1 MEWVETTA
9 KTVDEAKELALDQL
23 GVDAED
29 AEFEVLE
36 EPRPG
41 LFGRTRGEA
50 RVRARVRP
58 TRPRPKV
65 ERRDRRRKNGEK
77 AEKADKADKVDK
89 VDNGTATDA
98 AVRASG
104 EPSPEPTRAKPQKAA
119 KTGTSRAKTPA
130 APAAEKTETPVNDEN
145 NAPTVEDVTAEAE
158 KFLHGL
164 LDALGLEGKTA
175 VHHDG
180 EDIEV
185 TLDGDNLGVLIGP
198 RGTTLLAVQDLVRV
212 ASQRRIGDHHTR
224 LRLDISG
231 YREKRRAAL
240 ARFAVEQA
248 DAVAS
253 SGEERILEPMPSA
266 DRKVI
271 HDTLSG
277 RTDVATRSEGE
288 EPRRRIVIAPA
299 ASAD

>member
-9 KTVDEAKELALDQL
+9 KTVEEAKELALDQL
-23 GVDAED
+23 GVDADD

-58 TRPRPKV
+58 TRPRAKV
-65 ERRDRRRKNGEK
+65 ERRDRRRKGS
-77 AEKADKADKVDK
+77 DKADKTDK
-89 VDNGTATDA
+89 ADKSATADPASDNGSDA
-98 AVRASG
+98 PAPA
-104 EPSPEPTRAKPQKAA
+104 PKTRANKPAAAKAA
-119 KTGTSRAKTPA
+119 K
-130 APAAEKTETPVNDEN
+130 KTEAPVNDAN
-145 NAPTVEDVTAEAE
+145 NTPTVADVTAEAE
-158 KFLHGL
+158 KFLQGL
-164 LDALGLEGKTA
+164 LDALGLEGTTA

-185 TLDGDNLGVLIGP
+185 SVDGDNLGVLIGP
-198 RGTTLLAVQDLVRV
+198 RGNTLLAVQDIVRV
-212 ASQRRIGDHHTR
+212 ASQRRIGDHTTR
-224 LRLDISG
+224 LRLDIMG

-240 ARFAVEQA
+240 ARFANEQA
-248 DAVAS
+248 DAVVA

-288 EPRRRIVIAPA
+288 DPKRRVVIAPG
-299 ASAD
+299 SSSN

>member
-9 KTVDEAKELALDQL
+9 KTVEEAKELALDQL
-23 GVDAED
+23 GVDADD

-65 ERRDRRRKNGEK
+65 ERRDRRRKNGDK
-77 AEKADKADKVDK
+77 PDQAEKAVS
-89 VDNGTATDA
+89 TASA
-98 AVRASG
+98 N
-104 EPSPEPTRAKPQKAA
+104 
-119 KTGTSRAKTPA
+119 TGTSAPEPGEQSSDATRSKPRKAAAPRANKPA
-130 APAAEKTETPVNDEN
+130 AAAAEKTESPVNDEN
-145 NAPTVEDVTAEAE
+145 KAPTVEDVTAEAE

-248 DAVAS
+248 DAVAA
-253 SGEERILEPMPSA
+253 SGEERVLEPMPSA

-271 HDTLSG
+271 HDALSG

-288 EPRRRIVIAPA
+288 EPRRRIVIGPA

>member
-9 KTVDEAKELALDQL
+9 KTVEEAKELALDQL
-23 GVDAED
+23 GVDADD

-65 ERRDRRRKNGEK
+65 ERRDRRRKGADKPDKPAAAKPEK
-77 AEKADKADKVDK
+77 ASPSDAPVEREAS
-89 VDNGTATDA
+89 TDA
-98 AVRASG
+98 PAPKTRAS
-104 EPSPEPTRAKPQKAA
+104 K
-119 KTGTSRAKTPA
+119 PA
-130 APAAEKTETPVNDEN
+130 ARQATKKTEAPVNDAN
-145 NAPTVEDVTAEAE
+145 NSPTADDVAAEAE
-158 KFLHGL
+158 KFLQGL
-164 LDALGLEGKTA
+164 LDALGLEGTTS
-175 VHHDG
+175 VRHDG

-185 TLDGDNLGVLIGP
+185 NLDGENLGVLIGP
-198 RGTTLLAVQDLVRV
+198 RGNTLLAVQDIVRV
-212 ASQRRIGDHHTR
+212 ASQRRIGDHTTR
-224 LRLDISG
+224 LRLDIMG

-240 ARFAVEQA
+240 ERFANEQA
-248 DAVAS
+248 DAVAA

-271 HDTLSG
+271 HDTLSA
-277 RTDVATRSEGE
+277 RTDVVTRSEGE
-288 EPRRRIVIAPA
+288 DPKRRVVIAS
-299 ASAD
+299 ASSAN

>member
-9 KTVDEAKELALDQL
+9 KTVEEAKELALDQL
-23 GVDAED
+23 GVDADD

-65 ERRDRRRKNGEK
+65 ERRDRRRKAG
-77 AEKADKADKVDK
+77 
-89 VDNGTATDA
+89 
-98 AVRASG
+98 
-104 EPSPEPTRAKPQKAA
+104 
-119 KTGTSRAKTPA
+119 
-130 APAAEKTETPVNDEN
+130 EKTERPDKAPKPDPSNGADNAGATPSEKPTRNGRSSSPKAGKPRAPQSAAAADEKTESPVNDDN

-164 LDALGLEGKTA
+164 LDALGLEGTTA

-185 TLDGDNLGVLIGP
+185 TVDGDNLGVLIGP

-212 ASQRRIGDHHTR
+212 ASQRRIGDHQTR

-240 ARFAVEQA
+240 ARFATEQA
-248 DAVAS
+248 DAVVAS
-253 SGEERILEPMPSA
+253 NEERILEPMPSA

-271 HDTLSG
+271 HDALSG

-288 EPRRRIVIAPA
+288 EPRRRVVIAPA

>member
-9 KTVDEAKELALDQL
+9 KTVEEAKELALDQL

-65 ERRDRRRKNGEK
+65 ERRDRRKKNG
-77 AEKADKADKVDK
+77 DKTDKT
-89 VDNGTATDA
+89 DNVSSSES
-98 AVRASG
+98 AVQTSS
-104 EPSPEPTRAKPQKAA
+104 EQTPEPARAKPQRAA
-119 KTGTSRAKTPA
+119 KASTPRAKTPA
-130 APAAEKTETPVNDEN
+130 APATPAAEKTETPVNDEN

-175 VHHDG
+175 VHRDG

-231 YREKRRAAL
+231 YREKRRVAL
-240 ARFAVEQA
+240 ARFALEQA
-248 DAVAS
+248 DAVAA
-253 SGEERILEPMPSA
+253 SGEELILEPMPSA

-271 HDTLSG
+271 HDALSG
-277 RTDVATRSEGE
+277 RADVATRSEGE

>member
-9 KTVDEAKELALDQL
+9 KTIEEAKELALDQL
-23 GVDAED
+23 GVAVDD

-58 TRPRPKV
+58 TKPRPKV
-65 ERRDRRRKNGEK
+65 ERRDRRRKAGDKPDQTDE
-77 AEKADKADKVDK
+77 ATVVADVD
-89 VDNGTATDA
+89 
-98 AVRASG
+98 AVETSAPTPKPRA
-104 EPSPEPTRAKPQKAA
+104 AKPAA
-119 KTGTSRAKTPA
+119 RQPAK
-130 APAAEKTETPVNDEN
+130 KTEEPVNDAN
-145 NAPTVEDVTAEAE
+145 NTPTVEAVAAEAE
-158 KFLHGL
+158 KFIHGL
-164 LDALGLEGKTA
+164 LSALDLEGTTA
-175 VHHDG
+175 VRHDG

-185 TLDGDNLGVLIGP
+185 DVDGENLGVLIGP

-212 ASQRRIGDHHTR
+212 AAQRRIGDHTTR

-231 YREKRRAAL
+231 YREKRQAAL
-240 ARFAVEQA
+240 ARFAMEQA

-253 SGEERILEPMPSA
+253 TGEERALEPMPSA

-271 HDTLSG
+271 HDALSI
-277 RTDVATRSEGE
+277 RTDVVTRSEGE
-288 EPRRRIVIAPA
+288 DPQRRVVIAPA
-299 ASAD
+299 SSAN